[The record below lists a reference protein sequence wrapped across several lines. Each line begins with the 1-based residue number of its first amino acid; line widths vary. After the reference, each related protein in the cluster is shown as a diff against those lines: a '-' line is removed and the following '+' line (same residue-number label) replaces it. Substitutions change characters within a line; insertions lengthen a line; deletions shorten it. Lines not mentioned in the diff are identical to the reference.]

1 MSFHSSSRIQK
12 RTNTEPPVS
21 SGILHRKNGHQG
33 SCVDEHA
40 IVPSIVNDALRSPG
54 RSLSSSICAY
64 MESRFNYD
72 FSKVKL
78 HTDAP
83 ATQSA
88 REVNARAYTV
98 QNDVVFGQGQYQPT
112 SESGVRLITHELAHV
127 VQQNNSS
134 SSNSASAEAKAE
146 KASENVANNQVVS
159 PEVVGGA
166 LPGLYAD
173 NGEEERTS
181 EEAPTPVLE
190 TQPAFSLGWTDMA
203 RIGTFQLT
211 PPSLLMP
218 PPRRLSLPSPPLS
231 SPTSPTLSVPALP
244 PPSLLPPTSSPVTA
258 PSSAPSTSTGEE
270 TSEPSMPS
278 RLPVVTSGRFS
289 LGLRLGFPE
298 LERPSI
304 SGMPESPLAE
314 SLRRATIMNQM
325 LTGNVPSGW
334 EAVDKTQL
342 ARAIWGIFST
352 NIAPGLANSITSGLS
367 TPAGPAG
374 VSYELDLVLLTDFS
388 SEIGGGLSFTVRY
401 PSLESLFTGR

>member
-1 MSFHSSSRIQK
+1 MSFHSGSRIQK
-12 RTNTEPPVS
+12 RTNTEPPVC

-33 SCVDEHA
+33 SYVDEHA

-54 RSLSSSICAY
+54 QSLSSSMCAY
-64 MESRFNYD
+64 MQSRFNYD

-112 SESGVRLITHELAHV
+112 SESGIRLMAHELAHV
-127 VQQNNSS
+127 VQQNNSG
-134 SSNSASAEAKAE
+134 NSASAEARAE
-146 KASENVANNQVVS
+146 KASENVANNQVVL

-166 LPGLYAD
+166 SPGLYAD

-181 EEAPTPVLE
+181 EETPTPALE

-211 PPSLLMP
+211 PLSLLMP
-218 PPRRLSLPSPPLS
+218 PPRRLSLGSPPLS
-231 SPTSPTLSVPALP
+231 SLTSPTLSVPALP
-244 PPSLLPPTSSPVTA
+244 PPSLLPPTTSPVTA
-258 PSSAPSTSTGEE
+258 PSSTPSTGTGEE

-278 RLPVVTSGRFS
+278 RLPVVTRGRFS

-304 SGMPESPLAE
+304 PGMPESPLAE

-352 NIAPGLANSITSGLS
+352 NIAPDLANSITSGLS

-374 VSYELDLVLLTDFS
+374 ISYELDLMLLTDFS